1 MDGTSVRYTII
12 CMAQRIEAVC
22 ASILDT
28 GTQDAPAVQY
38 SLKHRGLYNR
48 KEDKQ
53 EEGKEEKKGQIQ
65 RKGMGGCMPNNLCQ
79 PSSSA
84 LSQSSL

>member
-1 MDGTSVRYTII
+1 MHGTSVRYTII

-38 SLKHRGLYNR
+38 SLKHHGLIQ
-48 KEDKQ
+48 Q
-53 EEGKEEKKGQIQ
+53 E
-65 RKGMGGCMPNNLCQ
+65 RR
-79 PSSSA
+79 
-84 LSQSSL
+84 

>member
-38 SLKHRGLYNR
+38 SLKHRGL
-48 KEDKQ
+48 
-53 EEGKEEKKGQIQ
+53 IQ
-65 RKGMGGCMPNNLCQ
+65 QKRRQARRG
-79 PSSSA
+79 
-84 LSQSSL
+84 

>member
-1 MDGTSVRYTII
+1 MHGTSVRYTII

-38 SLKHRGLYNR
+38 SLKHRSLIQQERRQARRKKRDKFRERARVAVCQIIYVNR
-48 KEDKQ
+48 HLQ
-53 EEGKEEKKGQIQ
+53 H
-65 RKGMGGCMPNNLCQ
+65 CHNHHFNV
-79 PSSSA
+79 
-84 LSQSSL
+84 